1 MGVVIPTSQR
11 RGAFRQGGGTA
22 GPSDRLRLD
31 EGRAD
36 LGGLAP
42 ADWRDRDQSPAA
54 ALARQRLL
62 AKLLGGDPGA
72 AEELATTLIA
82 EFGSVGSV
90 IAAPATALARFID
103 DPRLVFRLAAARELV
118 MDELGDKLRR
128 ARFDISDRLVQLW
141 VISLFKE
148 RRTERVHLALLGD
161 DMQLLGEERLFD
173 GSLTNVRINLR
184 TVVARGI
191 EAGASAVVLMHNHP
205 SGNPQPSAAD
215 VDETRKIAAL
225 LQPLDLTLQDHLIVA
240 GNTIFSMRG
249 AKLI

>member
-1 MGVVIPTSQR
+1 MGVVFSTSQPR
-11 RGAFRQGGGTA
+11 SAFYQGGGA
-22 GPSDRLRLD
+22 ACPADRLRVD
-31 EGRAD
+31 EERAD
-36 LGGLAP
+36 LGGP
-42 ADWRDRDQSPAA
+42 GFTDWRDRDQSPAA
-54 ALARQRLL
+54 ALVRQRLL
-62 AKLLGGDPGA
+62 ARLIGGDTDEAEQLA
-72 AEELATTLIA
+72 ATLIA
-82 EFGSVGSV
+82 AFGSVGSV
-90 IAAPATALARFID
+90 IAAPSTTLSRFID
-103 DPRLVFRLAAARELV
+103 DPRLVFRLAAAKELV

-148 RRTERVHLALLGD
+148 RRTERVHLALLGE

-173 GSLTNVRINLR
+173 GNLSNVRVNLR
-184 TVVARGI
+184 TIVSRGI
-191 EAGASAVVLMHNHP
+191 DAGASAVVLMHNHP

-225 LQPLDLTLQDHLIVA
+225 LKPLDLELQDHLIVG